1 LMFMLFDD
9 GVMTNP
15 EASRFRFPVP
25 PIGQTSDYVVSA
37 PTWES
42 LAEKLREKLRGFEY
56 LTGGA
61 TLDDNWA
68 ANVRDTVARWNEMS
82 REGVD
87 HDFHRGESP
96 IEQTWAGS
104 ARNGMRN
111 PTMHPFNDAGPYHC
125 VVLAPVGLDTKG
137 GPVTDEHA
145 RVLNTMGEPI
155 PGLYGAGNCVAS
167 PAGQAYW
174 GPGGT
179 VGMAFIFGSIAG
191 KHAATQSERRPD

>member
-1 LMFMLFDD
+1 MFMLFDD
-9 GVMTNP
+9 GVLLNP
-15 EASRFRFPVP
+15 EPSRFRFPVP
-25 PIGQTSDYVVSA
+25 PVGQTADYVVSGA
-37 PTWES
+37 SWEA
-42 LAEKLREKLRGFEY
+42 LAENLREKLRGFEH

-61 TLDDNWA
+61 TLDDDWA
-68 ANVRDTVARWNEMS
+68 ATVRGTIARWNEMS
-82 REGVD
+82 QAGVD
-87 HDFHRGESP
+87 ADFKRGESP

-111 PTMHPFNDAGPYHC
+111 PTMHPFTESGPYHC
-125 VVLAPVGLDTKG
+125 VILAPAGLDTKG

-145 RVLNTMGEPI
+145 RVLDTMGEPI

-191 KHAATQSERRPD
+191 KHAATQGQRRPD